1 MTDDVAPDRAEFK
14 RALPAG
20 AAPAHQPLLRHRGH
34 HRAVAGNPARVM
46 RLRFPE
52 ADIARLLRIAWW
64 DWEPERITRHLG
76 AIADGNVDALEAAA
90 SA

>member
-1 MTDDVAPDRAEFK
+1 
-14 RALPAG
+14 
-20 AAPAHQPLLRHRGH
+20 
-34 HRAVAGNPARVM
+34 M

>member
-1 MTDDVAPDRAEFK
+1 
-14 RALPAG
+14 
-20 AAPAHQPLLRHRGH
+20 
-34 HRAVAGNPARVM
+34 M

-76 AIADGNVDALEAAA
+76 AIADGSVDALEAAA